1 MLQLLLLGFRK
12 AQKTLF
18 NLFIND
24 PVLFLT
30 ETMLIN
36 YNDDDNLFSIGKD
49 INKVKDTLAKD
60 FEIVSNS
67 FYENFMVLN
76 SKKCY
81 FICIGRVVENETFTS
96 KYICYKNSKEE
107 VILGIT
113 SDVKL
118 NFKKYA
124 KYA

>member
-81 FICIGRVVENETFTS
+81 FICIGRVVENETLLLNI
-96 KYICYKNSKEE
+96 Y
-107 VILGIT
+107 VIKT
-113 SDVKL
+113 ARKKL
-118 NFKKYA
+118 FWG
-124 KYA
+124 